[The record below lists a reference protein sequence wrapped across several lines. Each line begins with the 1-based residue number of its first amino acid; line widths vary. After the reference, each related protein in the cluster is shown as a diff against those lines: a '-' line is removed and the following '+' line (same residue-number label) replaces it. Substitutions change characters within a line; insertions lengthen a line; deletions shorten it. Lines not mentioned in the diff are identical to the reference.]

1 MHLLP
6 LLALSFISSASSRTL
21 EFTTRHVL
29 HAVPT
34 GWEAVAPA
42 PADHLID
49 MRIGLKQAR
58 MDDLLAILA
67 QVSDPGHV
75 RYGMHLSKAEV
86 DELVAPRSE
95 TVETVEEWL
104 DAHGVKISGRSSA
117 GDWLHVRVPVARA
130 EKMLNTRYNVY
141 QHESGS
147 HIVRSES
154 YALPRWLDDHVDL
167 VQPTT
172 FFGKLHERGSGV
184 EKRMWGEDL
193 MAVKPTLSCNST
205 ITPACLRTL
214 YRTKDYVPSATKR
227 NSLGITGYLGQYAS
241 RADLRTFYKKYRPD
255 GKTPTFSVELV
266 NGGLN
271 NETAP
276 GFEANL
282 DTQPY
287 LEWVNYMLAKDKL
300 PWTISTSYGESGEPF
315 ILNSGP
321 DSMIDADL
329 EQTVPYD
336 YAKRVCNSFAQLGA
350 RGVSLLFASGDSGVG
365 GGSCLS
371 NTPPSRKQFQPLFP
385 ATCPYV
391 TSVGATYGVS
401 PEIALLLSQGGFSNY
416 FSRPSYQDKAVSAYV
431 KSLGRTYDGL
441 YNRTGRGFP
450 DVSAQGRSY
459 LFVHKGKAAPIT
471 GTSAACPTFA
481 GVITLLNDYRLSKG
495 KKPLGFLNPWLYKNP
510 GMLNDITLGHSAG
523 CGTNGFNAT
532 AGWDP
537 VTGLGTP
544 DFVKMQSKV

>member
-1 MHLLP
+1 
-6 LLALSFISSASSRTL
+6 
-21 EFTTRHVL
+21 
-29 HAVPT
+29 
-34 GWEAVAPA
+34 
-42 PADHLID
+42 

-58 MDDLLAILA
+58 MDELLGVLDE
-67 QVSDPGHV
+67 VSDPGHV

-86 DELVAPRSE
+86 DELVAPRAE

-104 DAHGVKISGRSSA
+104 DAHGVKISARSSA

-154 YALPRWLDDHVDL
+154 YALPRWLDDHIDL

-172 FFGKLHERGSGV
+172 FFGKLHERGTEL

-193 MAVKPTLSCNST
+193 VAAKPILGCNST
-205 ITPACLRTL
+205 ITPACLRML
-214 YRTKDYVPSATKR
+214 YKTKDYVPRAIKQ

-241 RADLRTFYKKYRPD
+241 RADLRTFYKRYRPD

-266 NGGLN
+266 NGGRN
-271 NETAP
+271 NETDP

-282 DTQPY
+282 DTQYASAMTYPTPNIFYSTGRLAPFIPDSTTATASNEPY

-300 PWTISTSYGESGEPF
+300 PWTISTSYGES
-315 ILNSGP
+315 
-321 DSMIDADL
+321 

-365 GGSCLS
+365 AGSCQT
-371 NTPPSRKQFQPLFP
+371 NTPPSRKQFQPVFP

-391 TSVGATYGVS
+391 TSVGATYGIS
-401 PEIALLLSQGGFSNY
+401 PEIAMLISQGGFSNY
-416 FSRPSYQDKAVSAYV
+416 FARPRYQAKAVSGYI
-431 KSLGRTYDGL
+431 KSLGRTYEGL
-441 YNRTGRGFP
+441 YNKTGRGFP
-450 DVSAQGRSY
+450 DVSAQGRNY
-459 LFVHKGKAAPIT
+459 QFVHNGKTAPIT

-481 GVITLLNDYRLSKG
+481 GVITLLNDYRLSEG
-495 KKPLGFLNPWLYKNP
+495 EKPLGFLNPWLYRNS
-510 GMLNDITLGHSAG
+510 GMLNDVTSGHSFG
-523 CGTNGFNAT
+523 CGTSGFNAT

-544 DFVKMQSKV
+544 DFVKMLTKV